1 MKNLW
6 NVIFILFLFSAC
18 SRQTATQNNEAKNE
32 MVLHFDSTN
41 ATNDFYDDAETNTF
55 ETGAIQITGDVKNDT
70 LINLASLPLR
80 SVIVK
85 EAIISG
91 DTSKF
96 IGAYRYDGYSL
107 YDILNYVKIDKKNK
121 EFRPIIDMFVLIT
134 NDKGDSAI
142 FSWGEIYY
150 PIHRHE
156 IIIASKVMRIVPS
169 KTKDL
174 WPLPAESKIV
184 AGADLLTERNIS
196 KPTKIQLI
204 AAPKNADE
212 SKKGTKLKS
221 EKIEIKNQHHVIY
234 TLSDFSKNLD
244 KLTYPCIFYG
254 RGRGIHG
261 IKKFEGQELN
271 KILSQYFVITKNNL
285 RNGYFIISANDDYH
299 GVFTFSEIF
308 NRNDQSSF
316 LLTERPASA
325 EGWRF
330 SIYPA
335 PDFFSDRAIKSITEI
350 NFMYAK

>member
-1 MKNLW
+1 MKNLGI
-6 NVIFILFLFSAC
+6 VIFILFIFLAC
-18 SRQTATQNNEAKNE
+18 NRQNTKQTADAKHKTAI
-32 MVLHFDSTN
+32 HFDSTN
-41 ATNDFYDDAETNTF
+41 NTNDFYDNAETRSF
-55 ETGAIQITGDVKNDT
+55 EIPTIQITGDVKKDT
-70 LINLASLPLR
+70 VINPGSLPLR
-80 SVIVK
+80 SIIVK

-107 YDILNYVKIDKKNK
+107 YDILNYAKIDKKNK
-121 EFRPIIDMFVLIT
+121 KFNPIIDMFVLIT
-134 NDKGDSAI
+134 NEKGDSAI

-150 PIHRHE
+150 SIHRHE
-156 IIIASKVMRIVPS
+156 IIIATKVMRIVPS

-174 WPLPAESKIV
+174 WPLPTETKIV

-196 KPTKIQLI
+196 NPTKIQFI

-212 SKKGTKLKS
+212 SKKGTNLKS
-221 EKIEIKNQHHVIY
+221 EKIEIKNQNTVIC
-234 TLSDFSKNLD
+234 TITDFIKDLD

-261 IKKFEGQELN
+261 IKKFNGHELD
-271 KILSQYFVITKNNL
+271 KVLAQYFAVTKSNL

-316 LLTERPASA
+316 LLTQCPMNVD
-325 EGWRF
+325 GWKF
-330 SIYPA
+330 SLYPA
-335 PDFFSDRAIKSITEI
+335 PDFFSDRAIKAITEI
-350 NFMYAK
+350 NYMYAK